1 MPSYFLGVDGGQ
13 SSTTAIIGDESG
25 RVLGVGHGGPS
36 NHVGAA
42 EGRAKFIDAIGSCVR
57 QACAQ
62 AGLDS
67 EQVSERVLERVRFR
81 AACLGFS
88 GGPADKESILR
99 QILSSDQT
107 LVTDDAYIALSGATG
122 GEPGIVVISGTG
134 SIAWGRNSD
143 GRVAR
148 AGGWGYIFGDEGGAF
163 WIARQALRAALRW
176 EEGWGVPTSLRAR
189 LLDYSAAANI
199 AAASSVNNLLHR
211 CYTPELPR
219 DRVARFAILVNHAA
233 ESGDPSAL
241 KILNDA
247 ARELALLAIA
257 VRGQLFASGTP
268 SLVSYSGGV
277 FQSRILLARFRD
289 WVESQSSGFRVTPPV
304 FSVHG
309 PAMGALLEAY
319 RMAGIAPGLTGQVL
333 SGY

>member
-1 MPSYFLGVDGGQ
+1 MPEYFLGVDGGQ

-25 RVLGVGHGGPS
+25 RVLGIGHGGPS

-42 EGRAKFIDAIGSCVR
+42 EGRAKFIHAIGSCLR
-57 QACAQ
+57 QACANG
-62 AGLDS
+62 GLDA
-67 EQVSERVLERVRFR
+67 ENVRFR
-81 AACLGFS
+81 SACLGFS

-99 QILSSDQT
+99 EILSSDQT
-107 LVTDDAYIALSGATG
+107 LVTDDAYIALCGATG
-122 GEPGIVVISGTG
+122 GAPGIVVISGTG
-134 SIAWGRNSD
+134 SIAWGRNSG

-148 AGGWGYIFGDEGGAF
+148 AGGWGYIFGDEGSAF

-189 LLDYSAAANI
+189 LLDHSAAANI
-199 AAASSVNNLLHR
+199 DAASSVNNLLHR
-211 CYTPELPR
+211 CYTPEFPR
-219 DRVARFAILVNHAA
+219 PRVARFAVLVNHAA

-241 KILNDA
+241 KILDDA

-257 VRGQLFASGTP
+257 VRGQLFAAGTP
-268 SLVSYSGGV
+268 ALVSYSGGV

-289 WVESQSSGFRVTPPV
+289 WVASEAGLRVTPPV

-319 RMAGIAPGLTGQVL
+319 RMAGIAPRLTAK
-333 SGY
+333 Y